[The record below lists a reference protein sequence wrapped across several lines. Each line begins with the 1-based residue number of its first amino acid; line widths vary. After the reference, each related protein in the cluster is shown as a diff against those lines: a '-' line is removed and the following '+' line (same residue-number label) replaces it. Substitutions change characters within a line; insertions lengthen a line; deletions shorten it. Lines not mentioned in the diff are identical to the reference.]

1 MSSPDT
7 AAMLIAATEVSL
19 LAVTGTAAPK
29 LPAISD
35 WLAVAVI
42 VSIPSATAVTS
53 NVAVHEPFAAQA
65 TACESGDAPTMD
77 ACTTPLSTVQIP
89 PI

>member
-1 MSSPDT
+1 MSSPAT
-7 AAMLIAATEVSL
+7 VAMLIAAIEVSL
-19 LAVTGTAAPK
+19 LAVTGPAAPR
-29 LPAISD
+29 LPAVSD
-35 WLAVAVI
+35 WLAFATI
-42 VSIPSATAVTS
+42 VSTPSATAVTS
-53 NVAVHEPFAAQA
+53 NVAVHKPFAAQA